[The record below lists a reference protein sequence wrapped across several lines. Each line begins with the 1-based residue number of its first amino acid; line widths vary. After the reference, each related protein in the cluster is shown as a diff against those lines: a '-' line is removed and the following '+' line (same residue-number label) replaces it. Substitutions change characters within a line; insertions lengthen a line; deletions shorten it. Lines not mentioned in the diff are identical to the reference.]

1 MLFDNKYYNRIDY
14 VDFEKEADKLDKKKT
29 YYVYCAGGGRSADA
43 AEILVK
49 KGFKNVVNLTG
60 GFSAWKKANLEIE
73 LKN

>member
-1 MLFDNKYYNRIDY
+1 M
-14 VDFEKEADKLDKKKT
+14 
-29 YYVYCAGGGRSADA
+29 YCAGGGRSADA